1 MPLEKKG
8 YLLTLG
14 LLILIIIISVLSF
27 SISYVDQLNLFVR
40 LFALYGFFC
49 LSIATI
55 MTPFLKEVTKLFG
68 KPFIKV
74 HHVFATLG
82 LACATLHPVMFAIK
96 TMNAL
101 VFLPSFASWYA
112 FWSLAGR
119 PALPLIYVALIAVL
133 LRKQI
138 QNYWRPVHALM
149 YIVLFFGIVH
159 ANLIGTDFQN
169 IIILIIFNLLF
180 AAAIVAFILKRLQ
193 QYRLKKRRSSKNV

>member
-1 MPLEKKG
+1 MPPKKEG

-14 LLILIIIISVLSF
+14 ILVLVIIVSVVAF
-27 SISYVDQLNLFVR
+27 SIPYDDPLSLVVR
-40 LFALYGFFC
+40 LFALYGFLF

-55 MTPFLKEVTKLFG
+55 MTPFLKEVTRLFG

-82 LACATLHPVMFAIK
+82 LASATLHPVAFSIQVQ
-96 TMNAL
+96 NIL

-119 PALPLIYVALIAVL
+119 PALIIIYIALIAVL
-133 LRKQI
+133 IRRKI

-169 IIILIIFNLLF
+169 IGILIIFNLLF

-193 QYRLKKRRSSKNV
+193 QYQLKKRRTRKNV